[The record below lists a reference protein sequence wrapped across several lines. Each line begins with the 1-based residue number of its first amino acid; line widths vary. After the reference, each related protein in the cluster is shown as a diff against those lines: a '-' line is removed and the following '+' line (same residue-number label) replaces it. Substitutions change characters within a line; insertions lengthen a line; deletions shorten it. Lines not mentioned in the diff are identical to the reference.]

1 MVINKSK
8 CDKFKDINYK
18 RRVLQVRKCEHCG
31 HSVDFRSGLLYYIC
45 NYCGKR
51 IYRNNKIKFK
61 IELQERLK
69 KNNDTNIQRILG
81 VTETTIYNIRR
92 KYRKEKQNEKH
103 YDVELYQK
111 KKKKND

>member
-1 MVINKSK
+1 MIINKSK

-18 RRVLQVRKCEHCG
+18 RRILQVRKCEHCG

-45 NYCGKR
+45 DYCGKR

-69 KNNDTNIQRILG
+69 KNNDTNI
-81 VTETTIYNIRR
+81 
-92 KYRKEKQNEKH
+92 
-103 YDVELYQK
+103 
-111 KKKKND
+111 